1 MPVIMINMPVSGLSR
16 YMAAMLWGRVGG
28 GAGTS
33 PRRAGD
39 RRRNS
44 AADLRDIP
52 GLRSIQ
58 LFGTKAANVALLAQ
72 RLGVPARLFGRTGDD
87 ALREQALAP
96 LRDAGLDLAGVS
108 IAAGCATAVAM
119 IAVLPDGKKTPHG
132 QQKCRRGR
140 CEAGL
145 LVRATARRTDPSDGA
160 GIAGD
165 DEASCVLSRMRIHRR
180 SCLVYGPRPGTQAA
194 SGSSRSRAGGDR
206 LLGRHGPYR

>member
-58 LFGTKAANVALLAQ
+58 LFGTKDLH
-72 RLGVPARLFGRTGDD
+72 GGRCG
-87 ALREQALAP
+87 E
-96 LRDAGLDLAGVS
+96 DLAKIMHPLVRVFRVS
-108 IAAGCATAVAM
+108 GAAGTKLIELIKVCQLNLELQSRPTSVA
-119 IAVLPDGKKTPHG
+119 
-132 QQKCRRGR
+132 
-140 CEAGL
+140 
-145 LVRATARRTDPSDGA
+145 AR
-160 GIAGD
+160 
-165 DEASCVLSRMRIHRR
+165 
-180 SCLVYGPRPGTQAA
+180 
-194 SGSSRSRAGGDR
+194 
-206 LLGRHGPYR
+206 

>member
-96 LRDAGLDLAGVS
+96 YATPASTSPASQSPQDARQQLR
-108 IAAGCATAVAM
+108 
-119 IAVLPDGKKTPHG
+119 
-132 QQKCRRGR
+132 
-140 CEAGL
+140 
-145 LVRATARRTDPSDGA
+145 
-160 GIAGD
+160 
-165 DEASCVLSRMRIHRR
+165 
-180 SCLVYGPRPGTQAA
+180 
-194 SGSSRSRAGGDR
+194 
-206 LLGRHGPYR
+206 